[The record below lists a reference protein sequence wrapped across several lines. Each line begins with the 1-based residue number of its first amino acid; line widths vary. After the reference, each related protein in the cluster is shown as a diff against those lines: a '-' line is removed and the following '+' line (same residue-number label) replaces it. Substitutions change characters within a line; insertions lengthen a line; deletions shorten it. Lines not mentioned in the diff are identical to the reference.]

1 LRVGLKA
8 FVSEKWFKSVQI
20 FGDGG
25 VFLNQG
31 KLMTILSMVALV
43 VLVAPFLAT
52 NVASGP
58 EPRRPVTTYNPYFG
72 DLHTHTGYSDAYED
86 STPWDAYKAAIAA
99 GADFM
104 AVTDHWAIWH
114 DYEAWVMDS
123 GEWKDEQ
130 AAADF
135 YTSKKFVAMAGYEA
149 YLLGHCGEIN
159 VYNADVPPAEPE
171 GYKFDR
177 LSNFYDWLA
186 QTPGAIG
193 QFNHP
198 LYVSDNFM
206 DYADYTPTRD
216 IGMSII
222 EAYNDVFYEDSYIM
236 ALDAGWHLMPSAN
249 SDTHYSDW
257 IAGHEMRTVLLAQSL
272 TPENLYAAM
281 SASRGYATLDKNLRV
296 YYTLDGAVMGSNLSA
311 ADGSYTASIQISDP
325 DGRADAI
332 KLVEIVSDGG
342 MVVASKSFNSATV
355 EWTTTL
361 TSDSAHYYYL
371 RVTTASNLDG
381 VPGVTA
387 WTAPVWTGR

>member
-1 LRVGLKA
+1 
-8 FVSEKWFKSVQI
+8 
-20 FGDGG
+20 
-25 VFLNQG
+25 LNQG

-86 STPWDAYKAAIAA
+86 STPWDAYEAAIAA

-281 SASRGYATLDKNLRV
+281 SASRGYATLDKNLRI

-342 MVVASKSFNSATV
+342 TVVASKSFNSATV

-361 TSDSAHYYYL
+361 HSDTAHYYYL